1 MPSLPRSHNIV
12 GRWVPSAG
20 ATGFRLVDR
29 VRSNHGT
36 LTNMDPASDWVVSG
50 GKGALDF
57 DGVNDQIDLTVSVPL
72 GTVHTT
78 CAWIFPR
85 GQATA
90 FNFGGLC
97 GQPSSLGNNQTASLY
112 VSGANSTSINA
123 FGYSHHDAVV
133 TASGLVLENRWSF
146 ICSVRVGTK
155 VDLYLN
161 GNFQA
166 TGTLAQN
173 NTFSPTVLGRR
184 LDFAANYNGLLDDF
198 IFFNTALTANEVAQ
212 VYRLGRGYGVFPE
225 PDFDE
230 GFAAAGFNRR
240 RRLICGSN
248 C

>member
-1 MPSLPRSHNIV
+1 
-12 GRWVPSAG
+12 
-20 ATGFRLVDR
+20 
-29 VRSNHGT
+29 
-36 LTNMDPASDWVVSG
+36 MDPASDWVAN
-50 GKGALDF
+50 GKGALDL
-57 DGVNDQIDLTVSVPL
+57 DGSNDQIDLAVSVSL

-78 CAWIFPR
+78 CAWVFPR

-97 GQPSSLGNNQTASLY
+97 GQPSSLGNNQTASLC
-112 VSGANSTSINA
+112 VLGSNSTSINA
-123 FGYSHHDAVV
+123 FGYSHHDAIV

-173 NTFSPTVLGRR
+173 TTFSPTVLGRR
-184 LDFAANYNGLLDDF
+184 LDFVANYNGLLDDF